1 MNDRERRVGEN
12 EVLYRS
18 INERIEDLNQAFGTL
33 SGEMTVI
40 CECGDGACA
49 DQIALDVATY
59 ERVRSNPTHFIIGP
73 GHDVADVEDVLVK
86 HAHFWIVAKHPG
98 EPASVAIEHD
108 PRS

>member
-73 GHDVADVEDVLVK
+73 GHDVADVEDVLEK
-86 HAHFWIVAKHPG
+86 HEHFWIVEKHPG
-98 EPASVAIEHD
+98 EPASIAIEND
-108 PRS
+108 PRG